1 MTRHRNSPSAKS
13 SLRTK
18 KAAKSMLKSIV
29 SMDFF
34 DQIIKLHDLEEGEI
48 DKTLLSYV
56 EKKNI
61 SVMNKDGASN
71 RQYRHRKRWSEFEV
85 KLTDRQFR
93 RYFRMSKEC
102 FHLLAERIE
111 TNVGEE
117 TFKSE
122 SYLDDLMHSKSPKD
136 IAVIKMMKA
145 HEGSTG
151 GFISGEV
158 KLALTL
164 RILAGGSYLD
174 LALLYEMS
182 SSSAYRIF
190 HDVVQNWILDDRLV
204 KINGTDYLNDEDRL
218 QKVALEFSRSSGGIF
233 NGCIGAI
240 DGWIVKIRK
249 PSIKDNVSDTSSFFS
264 RKGFFGLNVVA
275 IVDKK
280 KRVLYRVIAS
290 RGAEHDSTAFKSS
303 KLYGL
308 LMNKWQ
314 WLKEKG
320 FYFIGDSAYSLKSFI
335 LTPFDGVRHG
345 TAEDNYNFFQS
356 SQRICVECAF
366 GEIDL
371 RWGILWR
378 PLQFSMKHNTQ
389 VIDACMRLHNF
400 IVDFREE
407 HEPSSTGISAVDKNV
422 FTEDCRRFM
431 AGQSGVGRVGVHGGE
446 REVRRNEDGTVFQ
459 GGRPSQIESQ
469 TTKEGKDFRDR
480 LRDFISYE
488 GGVRPRSNWYRENN
502 RFLN

>member
-71 RQYRHRKRWSEFEV
+71 RQYRQRKSWSEFEG

-93 RYFRMSKEC
+93 RNFRMSKEC
-102 FHLLAERIE
+102 FLLLAERIE

-320 FYFIGDSAYSLKSFI
+320 YYFIGDSAYSLKSFI
-335 LTPFDGVRHG
+335 LTPFDGVRH
-345 TAEDNYNFFQS
+345 EQVSIRY
-356 SQRICVECAF
+356 
-366 GEIDL
+366 
-371 RWGILWR
+371 RW
-378 PLQFSMKHNTQ
+378 
-389 VIDACMRLHNF
+389 
-400 IVDFREE
+400 
-407 HEPSSTGISAVDKNV
+407 
-422 FTEDCRRFM
+422 
-431 AGQSGVGRVGVHGGE
+431 
-446 REVRRNEDGTVFQ
+446 
-459 GGRPSQIESQ
+459 
-469 TTKEGKDFRDR
+469 
-480 LRDFISYE
+480 
-488 GGVRPRSNWYRENN
+488 
-502 RFLN
+502 